1 MRPDSSSSLAKT
13 AHRSTEEQAKCEAM
27 LRELFERQ
35 IQFND
40 ILGLK
45 VASLKPDRPQLA
57 LAMRQDLVGNFVHY
71 RLHGGVISAALDT
84 VGGLAVA
91 VALAEKHPGD
101 SAEEVAHR
109 FNRVGTID
117 LRTDY
122 LHQGMGQRFTAT
134 GRIIRMGGRIAS
146 IQMSLVND
154 EGLLIATGCASYVI
168 S

>member
-117 LRTDY
+117 LRVDY
-122 LHQGMGQRFTAT
+122 LRPGQGKRFVAT
-134 GRIIRMGGRIAS
+134 GRVIRLGGRIAS
-146 IQMSLVND
+146 LQMTLEND
-154 EGLLIATGCASYVI
+154 AGELIATGAGSYVV

>member
-1 MRPDSSSSLAKT
+1 
-13 AHRSTEEQAKCEAM
+13 M

-45 VASLKPDRPQLA
+45 VASLAPDRPQLA
-57 LAMRQDLVGNFVHY
+57 FAMRHDLVGNFVHY

-91 VALAEKHPGD
+91 VALSEKFPGD
-101 SAEEVAHR
+101 SAEEISHR

-117 LRTDY
+117 LRVDY
-122 LHQGMGQRFTAT
+122 LRPGQGKHFLAT
-134 GRIIRMGGRIAS
+134 GRVIRLGGRIAS
-146 IQMSLVND
+146 LQMTLENESG
-154 EGLLIATGCASYVI
+154 ETIATGAGSYVV